1 MKDKANFL
9 TKDKHKSLSSLQ
21 KIFKELLDV
30 GEDKDINAKVAMKF
44 CRKLKKYSAELAA
57 NGYQDFSQHQF
68 KNPTAVM
75 DNFLEKIGYE
85 LKLKRQENNAKRTR
99 FYELKIIERI
109 SLYASN
115 REAFRDNFYV
125 RDELF
130 FLNKKDLS
138 AYVN

>member
-1 MKDKANFL
+1 MWVQIQAKNFL
-9 TKDKHKSLSSLQ
+9 AYVFSPLVL
-21 KIFKELLDV
+21 EP
-30 GEDKDINAKVAMKF
+30 
-44 CRKLKKYSAELAA
+44 R
-57 NGYQDFSQHQF
+57 YQDFSKHQF

-75 DNFLEKIGYE
+75 NNFLEKIGYE
-85 LKLKRQENNAKRTR
+85 LKQKGQENNAKRTR